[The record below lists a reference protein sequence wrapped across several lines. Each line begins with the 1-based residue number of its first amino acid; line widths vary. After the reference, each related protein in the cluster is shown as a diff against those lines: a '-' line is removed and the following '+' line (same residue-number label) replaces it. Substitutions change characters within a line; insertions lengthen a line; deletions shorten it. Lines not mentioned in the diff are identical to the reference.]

1 MKRGYSVM
9 LTLICCSLLIACS
22 RSEESLVK
30 TPSEY
35 AQQLFEAKNPYI
47 GDNSADIKILELLNI
62 QKEFGN
68 YHIEL
73 EADQEPNIIKL
84 NFEEKPI
91 LSEEFQDKSFLILAL
106 IKNANEVQWS
116 YPDNEDGEEVLI
128 TWYMNEKDATT
139 ILNKDIK
146 SFDENA
152 ESLQELLDELGM

>member
-9 LTLICCSLLIACS
+9 LTLICCVLLIACTGAG
-22 RSEESLVK
+22 ESLVK

-35 AQQLFEAKNPYI
+35 AQQLVEAKNLYI

-73 EADQEPNIIKL
+73 ETDQEPYIIKL
-84 NFEEKPI
+84 NFEEKPTI
-91 LSEEFQDKSFLILAL
+91 SEEFQDKAFLILAL
-106 IKNANEVQWS
+106 IQNANEVQWS

-146 SFDENA
+146 SFGETA
-152 ESLQELLDELGM
+152 ESLQELLDELEM